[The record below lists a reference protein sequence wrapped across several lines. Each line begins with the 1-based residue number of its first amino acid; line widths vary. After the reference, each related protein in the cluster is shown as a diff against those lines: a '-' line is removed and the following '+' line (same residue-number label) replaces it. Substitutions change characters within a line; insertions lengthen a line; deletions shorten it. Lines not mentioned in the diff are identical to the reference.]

1 MKSLKVIDA
10 IQDNSPFTM
19 QNSCCAENDK
29 APCGEGHDPAIK
41 DLPDWI
47 RGTISTHIGLVN
59 KISTEWTARDHW
71 GNIKSRMSSFRM
83 HYSVEPGLYAVGD
96 PDKNSDIFVSAN
108 YKLSF
113 DILRRALRDLNAWVL
128 VLDTKGINVWC
139 AAGKGSFG
147 TDELIWRIAETG
159 VEKLVKHR
167 RIIVPQLGAP
177 GVSSGEVKKK
187 TGFRVYFGP
196 VDAADINLYVKNNYH
211 ANRSM
216 RTIRFTMLD
225 RLILTPME
233 LIPALKRVPLFA
245 LIILI
250 ISGLQPEGVIF
261 KDAVFEGAPFLFAG
275 LLSVFSGAFITPLL
289 LPFIPFRFFAIKGW
303 IVGTIAMAMP
313 AWYTRIFEFNSAIP
327 LIIVFLLFPL
337 LSSYIA
343 LQFTG
348 ATTFTG
354 ISGVKKELRIWLPI
368 YLSGLLVSS
377 VLIIIHKLIQWG
389 MI

>member
-1 MKSLKVIDA
+1 MKALKIIDTTQNNA
-10 IQDNSPFTM
+10 PFTM
-19 QNSCCAENDK
+19 QKSCCAESSK
-29 APCGEGHDPAIK
+29 APHGECCDPEAR
-41 DLPDWI
+41 DLPGWI
-47 RGTISTHIGLVN
+47 TGTISTPIGPVS
-59 KISTEWTARDHW
+59 KVSTEWTARDYW
-71 GNIKSRMSSFRM
+71 GNIKSRLSSFRM
-83 HYSVEPGLYAVGD
+83 HYSVEPGLYAVGN
-96 PDKNSDIFVSAN
+96 PDKNSDILVSAN

-113 DILRRALRDLNAWVL
+113 DILRRALRDLNAWIL
-128 VLDTKGINVWC
+128 VIDTKGINVWC

-147 TDELIWRIAETG
+147 TDELIWRIDETG

-177 GVSSGEVKKK
+177 GISSGEVQKK
-187 TGFRVYFGP
+187 TGFRVSFGP
-196 VDAADINLYVKNNYH
+196 VDAADIKLYIKDNYH
-211 ANRSM
+211 ATRGM
-216 RTIRFTMLD
+216 RTVKFTMLD

-233 LIPALKRVPLFA
+233 LIPALKRFPLFA
-245 LIILI
+245 LVVLI

-261 KDAVFEGAPFLFAG
+261 KDALWGGAPFLLAG

-289 LPFIPFRFFAIKGW
+289 LPFIPVRSFAFKGW
-303 IVGTIAMAMP
+303 IIGITAVAIFT
-313 AWYTRIFEFNSAIP
+313 WYTRIFEFGSAIP
-327 LIIVFLLFPL
+327 LILVFLLFPL

-354 ISGVKKELRIWLPI
+354 ISGVKKELRIGLPI
-368 YLSGLLVSS
+368 YLSGLCVSL

>member
-1 MKSLKVIDA
+1 MKALKVIDT

-19 QNSCCAENDK
+19 QNSCCADNNR
-29 APCGEGHDPAIK
+29 APCGEGLEPETK
-41 DLPDWI
+41 DLPGWI
-47 RGTISTHIGLVN
+47 SGTISTPIGLVK
-59 KISTEWTARDHW
+59 KISTVWTARDHW

-83 HYSVEPGLYAVGD
+83 HYSVEPGLYAVGN

-113 DILRRALRDLNAWVL
+113 DILRRALRNLNAWVL

-139 AAGKGSFG
+139 AAGKGTFG

-159 VEKLVKHR
+159 IEKLVKHR

-177 GVSSGEVKKK
+177 GIASGEVKKRA
-187 TGFRVYFGP
+187 GFRVYFGP
-196 VDAADINLYVKNNYH
+196 VDAADINLYVKNSYH
-211 ANRSM
+211 ATRGM
-216 RTIRFTMLD
+216 RTIKFTMLD
-225 RLILTPME
+225 RMILTPME
-233 LIPALKRVPLFA
+233 LIPALKRFPLFA

-250 ISGLQPEGVIF
+250 IFGLQPAGVIF
-261 KDAVFEGAPFLFAG
+261 RDAVFEGAPFLLAG
-275 LLSVFSGAFITPLL
+275 LFSVFSGAFITPLL
-289 LPFIPFRFFAIKGW
+289 LPFIPFRSFAIKGW
-303 IVGTIAMAMP
+303 IIGITALALLT
-313 AWYTRIFEFNSAIP
+313 WFTRIFDFNSAIP
-327 LIIVFLLFPL
+327 LITVFLFFPL

-354 ISGVKKELRIWLPI
+354 ISGVKKELRIGLPV

-377 VLIIIHKLIQWG
+377 ILMIIHKLIQWG